1 MTPKRKKRLMVTLL
15 IVLGVAA
22 ATALMTSA
30 FRENILY
37 YKSPSDIAEGN
48 FPQQRSFRIG
58 GMVKEGTFH
67 KADDSLK
74 VDFVI
79 TDYAKEVPVHYEGI
93 LPDLFREGQGV
104 IAIGRMRPDGTFVAE
119 EVLAKHDENYM
130 PPEVAASLK
139 KKPAADTA
147 APQESSQ

>member
-1 MTPKRKKRLMVTLL
+1 MTPKRKKRLMITLL
-15 IVLGVAA
+15 ILLGVAA
-22 ATALMTSA
+22 ATALMMSA

-37 YKSPSDIAEGN
+37 YKSPSDIAAGN
-48 FPQQRSFRIG
+48 YPKERNFRIG

-67 KADDSLK
+67 KAGDSLK

-79 TDYAKEVPVHYEGI
+79 TDYGKEVPVHYEGI

-104 IAIGRMRPDGTFVAE
+104 IAIGRMQPDGRFMAE
-119 EVLAKHDENYM
+119 EILAKHDENYM

-139 KKPAADTA
+139 EKPAAPA
-147 APQESSQ
+147 SSPDNTP

>member
-1 MTPKRKKRLMVTLL
+1 MTPKRKKRLMITLL
-15 IVLGVAA
+15 ILLGVAA
-22 ATALMTSA
+22 ATALMMSA

-48 FPQQRSFRIG
+48 FPQQRNFRIG

-67 KADDSLK
+67 KAGDSLK

-79 TDYAKEVPVHYEGI
+79 TDYAREVPVHYEGI

-104 IAIGRMRPDGTFVAE
+104 IAIGRMGPDGTFKAE
-119 EVLAKHDENYM
+119 EILAKHDENYM

-139 KKPAADTA
+139 QKPAGESAP
-147 APQESSQ
+147 APQKP